1 MKKRLCSLLLLACCL
16 SASAQNAIAIHQK
29 DGKVANFAFS
39 EKPVVTYA
47 DNQLVITTTK
57 ASVQY
62 PLYLL
67 QKIDFALS
75 EATAVEQVKPDAKFR
90 FTDGT
95 LYISGGDPGSQVYI
109 YNMRGMTA
117 GQYRIDDA
125 GNAVISLQSLS
136 KGLYIV
142 KTNHFTFKFTKS

>member
-1 MKKRLCSLLLLACCL
+1 MRKLYTTLLLACSL
-16 SASAQNAIAIHQK
+16 MAGAQNAISIHQK

-39 EKPVVTYA
+39 EKPIVTYA

-57 ASVQY
+57 TSVQY

-67 QKIDFALS
+67 QKIDFELTD
-75 EATAVEQVKPDAKFR
+75 ATAIEQVKPDAKFR

-95 LYISGGDPGSQVYI
+95 LYITGGDPGSQVVI
-109 YNMRGMTA
+109 YDMRGMTE
-117 GQYRIDDA
+117 GQYRTDDA

>member
-1 MKKRLCSLLLLACCL
+1 MRKLYTILLLACCL
-16 SASAQNAIAIHQK
+16 MAGAQNAISIHQK

-57 ASVQY
+57 TSVQY

-67 QKIDFALS
+67 QKIDFELTD
-75 EATAVEQVKPDAKFR
+75 ATAIEQVKPDAKFR

-95 LYISGGDPGSQVYI
+95 LYITGGDPGSQVVI
-109 YNMRGMTA
+109 YNMQGMTA
-117 GQYRIDDA
+117 GQYRTDDA

>member
-1 MKKRLCSLLLLACCL
+1 MRKLYTTLLLACSL
-16 SASAQNAIAIHQK
+16 MAGAQNAISIHQK

-39 EKPVVTYA
+39 EKPIVTYA

-57 ASVQY
+57 TSVQY

-95 LYISGGDPGSQVYI
+95 LYISGGTPAPQVYI
-109 YNMRGMTA
+109 YNMSGMTE

-125 GNAVISLQSLS
+125 GNAVIALQRLS
-136 KGLYIV
+136 KGHYIV

>member
-1 MKKRLCSLLLLACCL
+1 MRKLCTTLLLACSL
-16 SASAQNAIAIHQK
+16 MAGAQNAISIHQK

-39 EKPVVTYA
+39 EKPIVTYA

-57 ASVQY
+57 TSVQY

-95 LYISGGDPGSQVYI
+95 LYISGGTPGSQVYI
-109 YNMRGMTA
+109 YNMSGMTE

-142 KTNHFTFKFTKS
+142 KTCRFTFKFTKS

>member
-1 MKKRLCSLLLLACCL
+1 MRKLYTTLLLACSL
-16 SASAQNAIAIHQK
+16 MAGAQNAISIHQK

-57 ASVQY
+57 TSVQY

-67 QKIDFALS
+67 QKIDFELTD
-75 EATAVEQVKPDAKFR
+75 ATAIEQVKPDAKFR

-95 LYISGGDPGSQVYI
+95 LYITGGDPGSQVVI
-109 YNMRGMTA
+109 YNMQGMTE

>member
-1 MKKRLCSLLLLACCL
+1 MRKLYTTLLLACSL
-16 SASAQNAIAIHQK
+16 MAGAQNAISIHQK

-39 EKPVVTYA
+39 EKPIVTYA

-57 ASVQY
+57 TSVQY

-75 EATAVEQVKPDAKFR
+75 ETTAVEQVKPDAKFR

-95 LYISGGDPGSQVYI
+95 LYISGGTPGSQVYI
-109 YNMRGMTA
+109 YNMSGMTE

-142 KTNHFTFKFTKS
+142 KTSRFTFKFTKS

>member
-1 MKKRLCSLLLLACCL
+1 MRKLYTTLLLACSL
-16 SASAQNAIAIHQK
+16 MAGAQNAISIHQK

-39 EKPVVTYA
+39 EKPIVTYA

-57 ASVQY
+57 TSVQY

-67 QKIDFALS
+67 QKIDFELTD
-75 EATAVEQVKPDAKFR
+75 ATAVEQVKPDAKFR

-95 LYISGGDPGSQVYI
+95 LYITGGAPGSQVVI
-109 YNMRGMTA
+109 YDMRGMTE

>member
-1 MKKRLCSLLLLACCL
+1 MRKLYTTLLLACSL
-16 SASAQNAIAIHQK
+16 MAGAQNAISIHQK

-39 EKPVVTYA
+39 EKPIVTYA

-57 ASVQY
+57 TSVQY

-95 LYISGGDPGSQVYI
+95 LYISGGTPGSQVYI
-109 YNMRGMTA
+109 YNMSGMTE

-125 GNAVISLQSLS
+125 GNAVIALQRLS
-136 KGLYIV
+136 KGHYIV
-142 KTNHFTFKFTKS
+142 KTSRFTFKITKS

>member
-1 MKKRLCSLLLLACCL
+1 MRKLYTILLLACSL
-16 SASAQNAIAIHQK
+16 MAGAQNAISIHQK

-39 EKPVVTYA
+39 EKTIVTYA

-57 ASVQY
+57 TSVQY

-67 QKIDFALS
+67 QKIDFELTD
-75 EATAVEQVKPDAKFR
+75 ATAIEQVKPDAKFR

-95 LYISGGDPGSQVYI
+95 LYITGGDPGSQVVI
-109 YNMRGMTA
+109 YDMRGMTE

>member
-1 MKKRLCSLLLLACCL
+1 MRKLYTILLLACSL
-16 SASAQNAIAIHQK
+16 MAGAQNAISIHQK

-57 ASVQY
+57 TSVQY

-67 QKIDFALS
+67 QKIDFELTD
-75 EATAVEQVKPDAKFR
+75 ATAVEQVKPDAKFR

-95 LYISGGDPGSQVYI
+95 LYITGGAPGSQVVI
-109 YNMRGMTA
+109 YDMRGMTE

>member
-1 MKKRLCSLLLLACCL
+1 MRKLYTTLLLACSL
-16 SASAQNAIAIHQK
+16 MAGAQNAISIHQK

-39 EKPVVTYA
+39 EKPIVTYA

-57 ASVQY
+57 TSVQY
-62 PLYLL
+62 PLYML
-67 QKIDFALS
+67 QKIGFQLTD
-75 EATAVEQVKPDAKFR
+75 ATAIEQVKPDAKFR

-95 LYISGGDPGSQVYI
+95 LYISGGDPGSQVVI
-109 YNMRGMTA
+109 YDMRGMTA

>member
-1 MKKRLCSLLLLACCL
+1 MRKLYTTLLLACSL
-16 SASAQNAIAIHQK
+16 MAGAQNAISIHQK

-39 EKPVVTYA
+39 EKPIVTYA

-57 ASVQY
+57 TSVQY

-109 YNMRGMTA
+109 YNMRGMTE

-136 KGLYIV
+136 KGHYIV
-142 KTNHFTFKFTKS
+142 KTSRFTFKITKS

>member
-1 MKKRLCSLLLLACCL
+1 MRKLYTTLLLACCL
-16 SASAQNAIAIHQK
+16 MAGAQNAISIHQK
-29 DGKVANFAFS
+29 DGKVASFAFS
-39 EKPVVTYA
+39 EKPIVTYA

-57 ASVQY
+57 TSVQY

-67 QKIDFALS
+67 QKIDFELTD
-75 EATAVEQVKPDAKFR
+75 ATAIEQVKPDAKFR

-95 LYISGGDPGSQVYI
+95 LYITGGDPGSLVYI
-109 YNMRGMTA
+109 YSMRGTTE
-117 GQYRIDDA
+117 GHYRIDDA

>member
-1 MKKRLCSLLLLACCL
+1 MRKLYTTLLLACSL
-16 SASAQNAIAIHQK
+16 MAGAQNAISIHQK

-39 EKPVVTYA
+39 EKPIVTYA

-57 ASVQY
+57 TSVQY

-67 QKIDFALS
+67 QKIDFELAD
-75 EATAVEQVKPDAKFR
+75 ATSIEQVKPDAKFR

-109 YNMRGMTA
+109 YNMRGMTE

>member
-1 MKKRLCSLLLLACCL
+1 MRKLYTFLFMACCL
-16 SASAQNAIAIHQK
+16 STGAQNAIAIYQK
-29 DGKVANFAFS
+29 DGKVANFTFS
-39 EKPVVTYA
+39 EKPTVTYA

-57 ASVQY
+57 TSVQY

-67 QKIDFALS
+67 QKINFVEV
-75 EATAVEQVKPDAKFR
+75 EATDIEQVKTDAKFR
-90 FTDGT
+90 FTEGT
-95 LYISGGDPGSQVYI
+95 LYITGGDPGSQVYI

-117 GQYRIDDA
+117 GQHRIDDA

>member
-1 MKKRLCSLLLLACCL
+1 MRKLYTTLLLACSL
-16 SASAQNAIAIHQK
+16 MAGAQNAISIHQK

-57 ASVQY
+57 TSVQY

-67 QKIDFALS
+67 QKIDFELTD
-75 EATAVEQVKPDAKFR
+75 ATSVEQVKPDAKFR

-95 LYISGGDPGSQVYI
+95 LYITGGDPGSQVVI
-109 YNMRGMTA
+109 YNMQGMTA

>member
-1 MKKRLCSLLLLACCL
+1 MRKLYTTLLLACSL
-16 SASAQNAIAIHQK
+16 MAGAQNAISIHQK

-57 ASVQY
+57 TSVQY

-67 QKIDFALS
+67 QKIDFELTD
-75 EATAVEQVKPDAKFR
+75 ATAVEQVKPDAKFR

-95 LYISGGDPGSQVYI
+95 LYITGGDPGSQVVI
-109 YNMRGMTA
+109 YDMRGMTA
-117 GQYRIDDA
+117 GQYLIDDA

>member
-1 MKKRLCSLLLLACCL
+1 MRKLYTTLLLACSL
-16 SASAQNAIAIHQK
+16 MAGAQNAISIHQK

-57 ASVQY
+57 TSVQY

-67 QKIDFALS
+67 QKIDFELTD
-75 EATAVEQVKPDAKFR
+75 ATAVEQVKPDAKFR

-95 LYISGGDPGSQVYI
+95 LYITGGDPGSQVVI
-109 YNMRGMTA
+109 YNMQGMTE

>member
-1 MKKRLCSLLLLACCL
+1 MRKLYTTLLLACSL
-16 SASAQNAIAIHQK
+16 MAGAQNAISIHQK

-39 EKPVVTYA
+39 EKPIVTYA

-57 ASVQY
+57 TSVQY
-62 PLYLL
+62 PLYML
-67 QKIDFALS
+67 QKIGFQLTD
-75 EATAVEQVKPDAKFR
+75 ATAIEQVKPDAKFR

-136 KGLYIV
+136 KGHYIV

>member
-1 MKKRLCSLLLLACCL
+1 MRKLYTILLLACSL
-16 SASAQNAIAIHQK
+16 MAGAQNAISIHQK

-39 EKPVVTYA
+39 EKPIVTYA

-57 ASVQY
+57 TSVQY

-67 QKIDFALS
+67 QKIDFELTD
-75 EATAVEQVKPDAKFR
+75 ATAIEQVKPDAKFR

-95 LYISGGDPGSQVYI
+95 LYITGGDPGSQVVI
-109 YNMRGMTA
+109 YDMRGMTE

>member
-1 MKKRLCSLLLLACCL
+1 MRKLYTILLLACSL
-16 SASAQNAIAIHQK
+16 MAGAQNAISIHQK

-57 ASVQY
+57 TSVQY

-67 QKIDFALS
+67 QKIDFELTD
-75 EATAVEQVKPDAKFR
+75 ATAVEQVKPDAKFR

-95 LYISGGDPGSQVYI
+95 LYITGGDPGSQVVI
-109 YNMRGMTA
+109 YDMRGMTE

>member
-1 MKKRLCSLLLLACCL
+1 MRKLYTILLLACSL
-16 SASAQNAIAIHQK
+16 MAGAQNAISIHQK

-57 ASVQY
+57 TSVQY

-67 QKIDFALS
+67 QKIDFELTD
-75 EATAVEQVKPDAKFR
+75 ATAIEQVKPDAKFR

-95 LYISGGDPGSQVYI
+95 LYITGGDPGSQVVI
-109 YNMRGMTA
+109 YDMRGMTE

>member
-1 MKKRLCSLLLLACCL
+1 MRKLYTTLLLACSL
-16 SASAQNAIAIHQK
+16 MAGAQNAISIHQK

-57 ASVQY
+57 TSVQY

-67 QKIDFALS
+67 QKIDFELTD
-75 EATAVEQVKPDAKFR
+75 ATAVEQVKPDAKFR

-95 LYISGGDPGSQVYI
+95 LYITGGDPGSQVVI
-109 YNMRGMTA
+109 YDMRGMTE

>member
-1 MKKRLCSLLLLACCL
+1 MRKLYTTLLLACSL
-16 SASAQNAIAIHQK
+16 MAGAQNAISIHQK

-57 ASVQY
+57 TSVQY

-67 QKIDFALS
+67 QKIDFELTD
-75 EATAVEQVKPDAKFR
+75 ATAIEQVKPDAKFR

-95 LYISGGDPGSQVYI
+95 LYITGGAPGSQVVI
-109 YNMRGMTA
+109 YDMRGMTE

>member
-1 MKKRLCSLLLLACCL
+1 MRKLYTTLLLACSL
-16 SASAQNAIAIHQK
+16 MAGAQNAISIHQK

-57 ASVQY
+57 TSVQY

-67 QKIDFALS
+67 QKIDFELTD
-75 EATAVEQVKPDAKFR
+75 ATAIEQVKPDAKFR

-95 LYISGGDPGSQVYI
+95 LYITGGDPGSQVVI
-109 YNMRGMTA
+109 YDLRGMTE

>member
-1 MKKRLCSLLLLACCL
+1 MRKLYTILLLACSL
-16 SASAQNAIAIHQK
+16 MAGAQNAISIHQK

-39 EKPVVTYA
+39 EKPIVTYA

-57 ASVQY
+57 TSVQY

-67 QKIDFALS
+67 QKIDFELTD
-75 EATAVEQVKPDAKFR
+75 ATAIEQVKPDAKFR

-95 LYISGGDPGSQVYI
+95 LYITGGAPGSQVVI
-109 YNMRGMTA
+109 YDMRGMTA

>member
-1 MKKRLCSLLLLACCL
+1 MRKLYTTLLLACSL
-16 SASAQNAIAIHQK
+16 MAGAQNAISIHQK

-39 EKPVVTYA
+39 EKPIVTYA

-57 ASVQY
+57 TSVQY

-95 LYISGGDPGSQVYI
+95 LYISGGTPGSQVYI
-109 YNMRGMTA
+109 YNMSGMTE

-125 GNAVISLQSLS
+125 GNAVIALQRLS
-136 KGLYIV
+136 KGHYIV

>member
-1 MKKRLCSLLLLACCL
+1 MRKLYTTLLLACSL
-16 SASAQNAIAIHQK
+16 MAGAQNAISIHQK

-57 ASVQY
+57 TSVQY

-67 QKIDFALS
+67 QKIDFELTD
-75 EATAVEQVKPDAKFR
+75 ATAIEQVKSDAKFR

-95 LYISGGDPGSQVYI
+95 LYITGGDPGSQVVI
-109 YNMRGMTA
+109 YDMRGMTE

>member
-1 MKKRLCSLLLLACCL
+1 MRKLYTTLLLACSL
-16 SASAQNAIAIHQK
+16 MAGAQNAISIHQK

-39 EKPVVTYA
+39 EKPIVTYA

-57 ASVQY
+57 TSVQY

-109 YNMRGMTA
+109 YNMRGMTE

-125 GNAVISLQSLS
+125 GNAVIALQRLS
-136 KGLYIV
+136 KGHYIV
-142 KTNHFTFKFTKS
+142 KTSRFTFKITKS

>member
-1 MKKRLCSLLLLACCL
+1 MRKLYTTLLLACSL
-16 SASAQNAIAIHQK
+16 MAGAQNAISIHQK

-39 EKPVVTYA
+39 EKPIVTYA
-47 DNQLVITTTK
+47 DKQLVITTTK
-57 ASVQY
+57 TSVQY

-67 QKIDFALS
+67 QKIDFELTD
-75 EATAVEQVKPDAKFR
+75 ATAIEQVKPDAKFR

-95 LYISGGDPGSQVYI
+95 LYITGGDPGSQVVI
-109 YNMRGMTA
+109 YDMRGMTA

>member
-1 MKKRLCSLLLLACCL
+1 MRKLYTTLLLACSL
-16 SASAQNAIAIHQK
+16 MAGAQNAISIHQK

-39 EKPVVTYA
+39 EKPIVTYA

-57 ASVQY
+57 TSVQY

-67 QKIDFALS
+67 QKIDFELTD
-75 EATAVEQVKPDAKFR
+75 ATAVEQVKPDAKFR

-95 LYISGGDPGSQVYI
+95 LYITGGDPGSQVVI
-109 YNMRGMTA
+109 YNMQGMTE

>member
-1 MKKRLCSLLLLACCL
+1 MRKLYTILLLACCL
-16 SASAQNAIAIHQK
+16 SAGAQNAITVHQK

-39 EKPVVTYA
+39 EKPVVTYS

-57 ASVQY
+57 TSVQY

-67 QKIDFALS
+67 QKIDFAMS
-75 EATAVEQVKPDAKFR
+75 EATAVEQVKTDAKFR
-90 FTDGT
+90 FTDDT
-95 LYISGGDPGSQVYI
+95 LYITGGDPGSLVYI
-109 YNMRGMTA
+109 YGMRGTTE

-125 GNAVISLQSLS
+125 GNAVITLHRLS
-136 KGLYIV
+136 KGYYIV

>member
-1 MKKRLCSLLLLACCL
+1 MRKLYTTLLLACSL
-16 SASAQNAIAIHQK
+16 MAGAQNAISIHQK

-57 ASVQY
+57 TSVQY

-67 QKIDFALS
+67 QKIDFELTD
-75 EATAVEQVKPDAKFR
+75 ATAIEQVKPDAKFR

-95 LYISGGDPGSQVYI
+95 LYITGGDPGSQVVI
-109 YNMRGMTA
+109 YDMRGMTA
-117 GQYRIDDA
+117 GQYLIDDA

>member
-1 MKKRLCSLLLLACCL
+1 MRKLYTTLLLACSL
-16 SASAQNAIAIHQK
+16 MAGAQNAISIHQK

-39 EKPVVTYA
+39 EKPIVTYA

-57 ASVQY
+57 TSVQY
-62 PLYLL
+62 PLYVL
-67 QKIDFALS
+67 QKIDCELAD
-75 EATAVEQVKPDAKFR
+75 ATSIEQVKPDAKFR

>member
-1 MKKRLCSLLLLACCL
+1 MRKLYTILLLACCL
-16 SASAQNAIAIHQK
+16 MAGAQNAISIHQK

-57 ASVQY
+57 TSVQY

-67 QKIDFALS
+67 QKIDFELTD
-75 EATAVEQVKPDAKFR
+75 ATAIEQVKPDAKFR

-95 LYISGGDPGSQVYI
+95 LYITGGAPGSQVVI
-109 YNMRGMTA
+109 YDMRGMTE